1 MNEYSGY
8 IFQIDESQRSKT
20 IKNKIISN
28 DTFTDT
34 ISAQDTEIKLAEIFF
49 ISLNDGFL
57 DYIALGRLGNRVAT
71 QKHQLRFVN
80 LKEIIP
86 PIPVEEIQN
95 QIKPQL
101 KSYFIKS
108 SSGFLSR
115 MPVETWKEFLNIIK
129 NLRPNIINDLEKLE
143 RLRKLR
149 PDYYEQEG
157 FRVVAEERDS
167 VNLALRIAGF
177 DHSEFLDW
185 ETPSTN
191 QIAPF
196 LQGLSVAQ
204 SREDPFVIHDSKVF
218 GDWKNIASHQVGSAI
233 FQKNG
238 EVLTIL
244 NVNRHKVEETLGVDL
259 LYYLHEHKCYVMVQY
274 KRMIRESDTFVYR
287 PNDKSYNSEIARMK
301 EFEKKSTT
309 RIGD

>member
-129 NLRPNIINDLEKLE
+129 NLRPNIINDLEKSL
-143 RLRKLR
+143 
-149 PDYYEQEG
+149 G
-157 FRVVAEERDS
+157 GS
-167 VNLALRIAGF
+167 
-177 DHSEFLDW
+177 
-185 ETPSTN
+185 TP
-191 QIAPF
+191 A
-196 LQGLSVAQ
+196 
-204 SREDPFVIHDSKVF
+204 
-218 GDWKNIASHQVGSAI
+218 
-233 FQKNG
+233 
-238 EVLTIL
+238 
-244 NVNRHKVEETLGVDL
+244 
-259 LYYLHEHKCYVMVQY
+259 M
-274 KRMIRESDTFVYR
+274 
-287 PNDKSYNSEIARMK
+287 
-301 EFEKKSTT
+301 
-309 RIGD
+309 